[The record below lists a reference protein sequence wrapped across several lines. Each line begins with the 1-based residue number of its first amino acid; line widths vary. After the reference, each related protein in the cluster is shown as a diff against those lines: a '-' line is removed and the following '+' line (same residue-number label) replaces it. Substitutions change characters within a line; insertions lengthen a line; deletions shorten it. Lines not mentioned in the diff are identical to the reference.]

1 MSKSIAI
8 ITLSTRTP
16 RIGPHVAALVK
27 SILEPEAK
35 AASVTLA
42 SIDLADFKLPVVRL
56 PPPPFSPKP
65 PPLTPI
71 PLSTTKP
78 SSPA

>member
-16 RIGPHVAALVK
+16 RAGPHVAALVK

-42 SIDLADFKLPVVRL
+42 SIDLADFKLPVVRHPL
-56 PPPPFSPKP
+56 PPLPTPQ
-65 PPLTPI
+65 LTPV

-78 SSPA
+78 SSQA

>member
-16 RIGPHVAALVK
+16 RAGPHVAALVK

-56 PPPPFSPKP
+56 PPPLPQNLH
-65 PPLTPI
+65 PLTPSPI
-71 PLSTTKP
+71 STTKP